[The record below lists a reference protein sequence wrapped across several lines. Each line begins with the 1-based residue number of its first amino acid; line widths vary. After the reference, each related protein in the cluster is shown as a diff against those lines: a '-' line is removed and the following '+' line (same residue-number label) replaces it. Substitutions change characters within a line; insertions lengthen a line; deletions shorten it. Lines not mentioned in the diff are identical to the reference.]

1 MWGTMRAM
9 STMASPETSAD
20 VDTSSSRATAESA
33 ATIDTHLRI
42 LDAFVDRAR
51 SIGIRAVVMA
61 ELAHDLG
68 ISTKT
73 LYRHYRSKDELLIA
87 MLDRWQAVVAEFQ
100 QENWRTSSDPTE
112 RLVTGALGIIN
123 SRRSFCDQF
132 WVDLDTSYPV
142 AAAHLKTTMLDAR
155 ARTAEWLVP
164 LVREELSIELL
175 GPMFDSVIAMAAGL
189 AAKAPAGVDRDDVIS
204 QVVRIWARG
213 ALKTEVIS

>member
-1 MWGTMRAM
+1 M
-9 STMASPETSAD
+9 
-20 VDTSSSRATAESA
+20 
-33 ATIDTHLRI
+33 
-42 LDAFVDRAR
+42 
-51 SIGIRAVVMA
+51 
-61 ELAHDLG
+61 
-68 ISTKT
+68 
-73 LYRHYRSKDELLIA
+73 
-87 MLDRWQAVVAEFQ
+87 
-100 QENWRTSSDPTE
+100 
-112 RLVTGALGIIN
+112 
-123 SRRSFCDQF
+123 
-132 WVDLDTSYPV
+132 